1 MNLYTIGFSQKSAE
15 DFFKILKLNNVI
27 RLIDIRLN
35 NKSQLAGFTNVKH
48 LPYFLKIHGI
58 EYLYRPD
65 FAPSKELLNGY
76 KNKSVFWQE
85 YENEYNEIIVQRN
98 IIEKIDW
105 NIFNNSVLLC
115 SEPTAEH
122 CHKDYLR
129 NILHKIKAKLRLN
142 IFSITNHRTGFLLR
156 CAA

>member
-15 DFFKILKLNNVI
+15 EFFKVLKSNEVI

-48 LPYFLKIHGI
+48 FPYFLKIHDI

-65 FAPSKELLNGY
+65 FAPSKNLLNGY
-76 KNKSVFWQE
+76 KNKLISWQE
-85 YENEYNEIIVQRN
+85 YEIEYSKILIQRN

-105 NIFNNSVLLC
+105 NIFRDSVFLC
-115 SEPTAEH
+115 SEPTAKQ
-122 CHKDYLR
+122 CHRRLLAEYIAQKR
-129 NILHKIKAKLRLN
+129 INIKIKH
-142 IFSITNHRTGFLLR
+142 I
-156 CAA
+156 